1 MGEFVVSAV
10 SKSGKIE
17 RQNVSAIN
25 AEEAIDLCK
34 FEKQKVVKVQKD
46 WLYSIKKLIRFK
58 PKIDNQILLLSSLSA
73 ISESGQNLRSV
84 LFSMLKTYK
93 REYEVTDI
101 SKFEEIYKLS
111 DILRE
116 LNFNDSVI
124 TLISAGEKSG
134 DMSAML
140 DTAAQTLQDQ
150 QEMQKR
156 ANQGLKGSLI
166 MMTFALILLITL
178 PLTLGDVIAEII
190 NQPDMHIATNSIT
203 DFFLFMSYALREYW
217 PIIIMIIIMTMYF
230 RGIIW
235 LKLRPLP
242 LFKQVWELQKIN
254 RSINFLSSYRPF
266 TLAGIDSLT
275 TMRILSEN
283 AQGET
288 QKVFT
293 KMASDLK
300 SGVSI
305 STAIDNENFVQLLR
319 IGFGSFERTTEKSQI
334 KIITSLE
341 RSLVN
346 INEIYSTKISVFLK
360 TLAMIVTAAM
370 VIMLFMGVILPLQ
383 SITAS

>member
-1 MGEFVVSAV
+1 
-10 SKSGKIE
+10 
-17 RQNVSAIN
+17 
-25 AEEAIDLCK
+25 
-34 FEKQKVVKVQKD
+34 
-46 WLYSIKKLIRFK
+46 
-58 PKIDNQILLLSSLSA
+58 
-73 ISESGQNLRSV
+73 
-84 LFSMLKTYK
+84 MLKTYK

-217 PIIIMIIIMTMYF
+217 PIIIMIIILTMYF